1 MSFIYLDIET
11 DNSEGYNG
19 LDVFNSRIVTLQMLL
34 PSGTILIT
42 NYQVPL
48 DTIKPVLE
56 NNIIVGHNLK
66 FDSKF
71 LKQLFGINLYH
82 VYDTYIAEIVLS
94 GGVYA
99 SKENRVGLGLK
110 DLIYR
115 YCGQQISKEEQTSFE
130 YGVPLTQAQK
140 RYVENDLR
148 YLPEIYKKQQAKIKL
163 FGLENTID
171 IEMNALPSI
180 VWLELSGIGFDIEKI
195 NEVGDKLTR
204 VANEKQEFLLSELS
218 APKGKTLNLNS
229 TVQLLSALR
238 EKGFELNSTNEDEL
252 AKYSGNKIIDAI
264 LEYRSARK
272 FLTTYIAP
280 AFDKVDSNN
289 KLIRG
294 YINPDNHRTYANFN
308 QYGTETGG
316 CHVVKIILK
325 NCQSKV

>member
-1 MSFIYLDIET
+1 
-11 DNSEGYNG
+11 
-19 LDVFNSRIVTLQMLL
+19 
-34 PSGTILIT
+34 
-42 NYQVPL
+42 
-48 DTIKPVLE
+48 
-56 NNIIVGHNLK
+56 
-66 FDSKF
+66 
-71 LKQLFGINLYH
+71 
-82 VYDTYIAEIVLS
+82 
-94 GGVYA
+94 
-99 SKENRVGLGLK
+99 
-110 DLIYR
+110 
-115 YCGQQISKEEQTSFE
+115 
-130 YGVPLTQAQK
+130 LTQAQK

-272 FLTTYIAP
+272 FL
-280 AFDKVDSNN
+280 S
-289 KLIRG
+289 LIH
-294 YINPDNHRTYANFN
+294 IF
-308 QYGTETGG
+308 
-316 CHVVKIILK
+316 L
-325 NCQSKV
+325 